1 MFFIVFFQN
10 AELLKQNACNNS
22 LTHLSWIIKLGNDLI
37 VEIKQ
42 IILYFCLGCFLSGC
56 MQSTA
61 MLGPVLTFGGTG
73 NVSQAGVSFFTNKVI
88 EQKTGMDALTLVTKK
103 IDENNTQKSQKRM
116 NKNFILLVKT
126 NFKKTRKK
134 IIIQNQSIKPN

>member
-1 MFFIVFFQN
+1 
-10 AELLKQNACNNS
+10 
-22 LTHLSWIIKLGNDLI
+22 
-37 VEIKQ
+37 
-42 IILYFCLGCFLSGC
+42 

>member
-1 MFFIVFFQN
+1 
-10 AELLKQNACNNS
+10 
-22 LTHLSWIIKLGNDLI
+22 

-56 MQSTA
+56 LQSTA
-61 MLGPVLTFGGTG
+61 MLGPALTFGGTG

-103 IDENNTQKSQKRM
+103 IDENNTQKRI
-116 NKNFILLVKT
+116 NKNFSLLVKT
-126 NFKKTRKK
+126 NFEKTRKK
-134 IIIQNQSIKPN
+134 IIIQNQTIKPN

>member
-1 MFFIVFFQN
+1 
-10 AELLKQNACNNS
+10 
-22 LTHLSWIIKLGNDLI
+22 
-37 VEIKQ
+37 
-42 IILYFCLGCFLSGC
+42 

-126 NFKKTRKK
+126 NFEKTRKK
-134 IIIQNQSIKPN
+134 IIIQNQTIKPN

>member
-1 MFFIVFFQN
+1 
-10 AELLKQNACNNS
+10 
-22 LTHLSWIIKLGNDLI
+22 
-37 VEIKQ
+37 
-42 IILYFCLGCFLSGC
+42 
-56 MQSTA
+56 
-61 MLGPVLTFGGTG
+61 MLGPALTFGGTG

-126 NFKKTRKK
+126 NFEKTRKK
-134 IIIQNQSIKPN
+134 IIIQNQTIKPN

>member
-1 MFFIVFFQN
+1 
-10 AELLKQNACNNS
+10 
-22 LTHLSWIIKLGNDLI
+22 
-37 VEIKQ
+37 
-42 IILYFCLGCFLSGC
+42 

-61 MLGPVLTFGGTG
+61 MLGPALTFGGTG

-126 NFKKTRKK
+126 NFEKTRKK

>member
-1 MFFIVFFQN
+1 M
-10 AELLKQNACNNS
+10 
-22 LTHLSWIIKLGNDLI
+22 
-37 VEIKQ
+37 EIKK

-61 MLGPVLTFGGTG
+61 MLGPALTFGGTG
-73 NVSQAGVSFFTNKVI
+73 NMSQAGVSFFTSKVI
-88 EQKTGMDALTLVTKK
+88 EQETGMDAVTLVSKK
-103 IDENNTQKSQKRM
+103 IEENKTQKRM

-126 NFKKTRKK
+126 NFEKTRKK